1 MSIPLLAA
9 AMSTRCASTAPEGE
23 MTDYVSPL
31 VFLSREYLLAM
42 GTVPP

>member
-1 MSIPLLAA
+1 
-9 AMSTRCASTAPEGE
+9 

-42 GTVPP
+42 GTVHRPDKSADFGLAEQLI